1 MTLPTFIL
9 AGVEKSG
16 STSLYRYLQQHPGI
30 YMAPVKEPDFF
41 LRSDLEASI
50 HEYAALFEGATT
62 ETAIGEASVGYFND
76 SETPHRIQRILPDAT
91 ILLVL
96 RNPIERAYSHYNMLV
111 IHGVAPPPPYA
122 TVLRNA
128 LTTSN
133 LQNTGI
139 PTSRYAGSL
148 EAYQTVFGSNLN
160 VYFYDDFRRDP
171 SAFVRQVYSDIGV
184 DPEFVPNLETTYNGS
199 YRPRS
204 GRLSAASF
212 QDATWK
218 RIVRQIMPSR
228 IRLVLRSALT
238 TYNQQPVPRLDDE
251 TRQLAYELL
260 QEDIERTETL
270 LQRDLSNWKPS
281 RVHR

>member
-1 MTLPTFIL
+1 MSP
-9 AGVEKSG
+9 K
-16 STSLYRYLQQHPGI
+16 
-30 YMAPVKEPDFF
+30 KEPNFF
-41 LRSDLEASI
+41 TNSEFISKVD
-50 HEYAALFEGATT
+50 EYATYFSGAAT
-62 ETAIGEASVGYFND
+62 EAAVGEASVGYFND
-76 SETPHRIQRILPDAT
+76 PATAQRIQSALPNAQ
-91 ILLVL
+91 ILLIL

-111 IHGVAPPPPYA
+111 IHGVAPPAPYA
-122 TVLRNA
+122 DVLRNA
-128 LTTSN
+128 RNTSN

-139 PTSRYAGSL
+139 PTSRYADSL

-171 SAFVRQVYSDIGV
+171 STFVRQVYSDIGV

-218 RIVRQIMPSR
+218 KIVRQIIPSR
-228 IRLVLRSALT
+228 ILSVLRSALT